1 MAKRTKKPATSSL
14 FRHSVS
20 CCSGGTNCSDLW
32 NMPSSILP
40 KIVISSCLKLKQIEN
55 TATCVAGFLRFGG
68 WEGTGGGKEGKPA
81 TIPLNVAF
89 RPHDFGGKINQSEHR
104 RKLKF
109 WTGFWT
115 SSAFAN
121 KSCEQAVTPML
132 WASSTWSW
140 MIVSRG
146 HV

>member
-68 WEGTGGGKEGKPA
+68 GEGTGGGKEGKPA

-109 WTGFWT
+109 WILNFERPLPLQTKV
-115 SSAFAN
+115 AN
-121 KSCEQAVTPML
+121 KQLPQCFGPLVL
-132 WASSTWSW
+132 DLGW
-140 MIVSRG
+140 
-146 HV
+146 